1 MSTIGIQ
8 TIKDD
13 SYTGGEV
20 KRLVAPYGASVDLA
34 FKSVSYKGQTP
45 SAHTNI
51 TWKLIIKSTRD
62 DSDTVDTGA
71 IIDATN
77 AALTLG
83 TSPFSVGYTLDTTT
97 TGFTEYGLFYGE
109 LWADDS
115 TYGKN
120 PVKEFQIQ
128 LGRAIRAD
136 FS

>member
-1 MSTIGIQ
+1 MSTIAIE
-8 TIKDD
+8 TVKND

-20 KRLVAPYGASVDLA
+20 ERLVAPYGASVDLA
-34 FKSVSYKGQTP
+34 FKTVSYNGYKPT
-45 SAHTNI
+45 AHTNI
-51 TWKLIIKSTRD
+51 TWKLIVKSTRD
-62 DSDTVDTGA
+62 DSDAVDTAA
-71 IIDATN
+71 IVNVTN
-77 AALTLG
+77 AGLTLG

-97 TGFTEYGLFYGE
+97 TGFSEYGLFYGE
-109 LWADDS
+109 LWADDT